1 MKIIILNFGGIC
13 KTHMVESSKTSYY
26 TFETA
31 GGLVSVKKTWAEIEA
46 QVLEAVKEAIPAA
59 ALVA

>member
-1 MKIIILNFGGIC
+1 
-13 KTHMVESSKTSYY
+13 MVESSKTSYY